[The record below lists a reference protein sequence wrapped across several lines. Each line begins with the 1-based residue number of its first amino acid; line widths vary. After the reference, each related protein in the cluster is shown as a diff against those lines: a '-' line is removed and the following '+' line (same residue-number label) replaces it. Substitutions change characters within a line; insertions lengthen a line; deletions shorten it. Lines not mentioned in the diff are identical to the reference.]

1 MPPHEISPVLC
12 SMNFADNFWGRE
24 QKGVKTLL
32 ARMRHAKET
41 CEDVRHMYEARALA
55 AEEYS
60 RKLQRIQKSK
70 VAKDDT
76 GNVKKSLQSAQEDA
90 QTEAQH
96 FQQLAQTIRVELG
109 VPLAEFVTKQREARK
124 LIQKAVQDVYNQR
137 QLQIH
142 YVLRARDKYNNECMR
157 IKTLREDK
165 ENQKAA
171 LARAAASAKTL
182 YAEYESSLAAAQES
196 IQLWNREWQA
206 SCEKF
211 QNLEE
216 ERINFLRE
224 SLSQFAYLQ
233 MTYAQS
239 QVSRWESL
247 LTSVNGWDCR
257 DELNTY
263 VSDHGTGR
271 DIPEVMDY
279 MILYEQQESDKSA
292 ATNASEKDVS
302 PPSPILSRQGSITEG
317 SMRSTMIPV
326 AVKMETPPKEN
337 NIQME
342 DVNEQR
348 QMPSPQVAPSPMS
361 NEVFAKETHGR
372 VTVSDK
378 QSERRRDSVRR
389 SMPVSNL
396 EKSQGSFQQGY
407 QNGINRRA
415 SVLEIHHTT
424 PANAT
429 DNNHRVSQNM
439 NVQQELHQQHQR
451 NQQQEVRSQKE
462 ERSPLVR
469 VSSSRPIKVDLKD
482 VRGSLNRNPSFATV
496 SSTDSKS
503 SAKAHSSL
511 ENILQRFETGQI
523 GRGTNR
529 IRDTLKERAA
539 SRRPALGTWQSG
551 KSGANQAD
559 RHVSLREITSRSMQS
574 PTFSATSIDSSASM
588 AAMDDYNGRYSR
600 QGTPKMIPQQKIIEE
615 PQYENDD
622 PYGAITGVGRPSQED
637 HSHDSN
643 QTIGSDEDEN
653 PHTDLESQLDD
664 MISLL
669 NDGIDY
675 QLELAKEDSPELSP
689 KAQPSIQND
698 RAIMWVQALF
708 DYEAEDDEELT
719 FTTGDLIA
727 VVDTGDGD
735 WWHGELW
742 DTETN
747 SCMASGTVPSNY
759 VEEVDVA

>member
-142 YVLRARDKYNNECMR
+142 YVLRARDKYNNECIR

-171 LARAAASAKTL
+171 LTRAAASAKSL

-292 ATNASEKDVS
+292 ATNASEKDVV
-302 PPSPILSRQGSITEG
+302 PPSPILSRQGSITEA
-317 SMRSTMIPV
+317 SMRPTMIPV
-326 AVKMETPPKEN
+326 ATKMETPPAPTEN
-337 NIQME
+337 SIQME

-348 QMPSPQVAPSPMS
+348 QMSSPQIAPTPIS

-372 VTVSDK
+372 VTLSDK

-389 SMPVSNL
+389 SMPVGNL

-407 QNGINRRA
+407 QNGITRRA
-415 SVLEIHHTT
+415 SVMELHHTT
-424 PANAT
+424 
-429 DNNHRVSQNM
+429 DNNQRISQNM
-439 NVQQELHQQHQR
+439 NIQPELGQR
-451 NQQQEVRSQKE
+451 NQQQEYAQKE

-469 VSSSRPIKVDLKD
+469 VTSSRPIMVDLKD
-482 VRGSLNRNPSFATV
+482 VRGSLNRNSSFATI

-503 SAKAHSSL
+503 SVKAHSSL

-529 IRDTLKERAA
+529 IRDTLKDRAA

-551 KSGANQAD
+551 TDQAD
-559 RHVSLREITSRSMQS
+559 RRVSLRDITSRSMQS
-574 PTFSATSIDSSASM
+574 PTFSATSVDSSASM
-588 AAMDDYNGRYSR
+588 STMDDFNGRYSR
-600 QGTPKMIPQQKIIEE
+600 QGTPKLIPQQKIMEE
-615 PQYENDD
+615 PQQYETND
-622 PYGAITGVGRPSQED
+622 PYGAITGVGRPAQED
-637 HSHDSN
+637 H
-643 QTIGSDEDEN
+643 TTGSDEDEN

-689 KAQPSIQND
+689 KAQSFIQND

-708 DYEAEDDEELT
+708 DYEGEDDEELT

-747 SCMASGTVPSNY
+747 SCIASGTVPSNY
-759 VEEVDVA
+759 VEEVEVA

>member
-142 YVLRARDKYNNECMR
+142 YVLRARDKYNNECIR

-171 LARAAASAKTL
+171 LTRAAASAKSL

-292 ATNASEKDVS
+292 ATNANEKDVV
-302 PPSPILSRQGSITEG
+302 PPSPILSRQGSITEA
-317 SMRSTMIPV
+317 SMRPTMIPV
-326 AVKMETPPKEN
+326 AAKMETPPAPTEN

-348 QMPSPQVAPSPMS
+348 QMSSPQIAPTPIS
-361 NEVFAKETHGR
+361 NEIFAKETHGR

-389 SMPVSNL
+389 SMPVGNL

-407 QNGINRRA
+407 QNGITRRA
-415 SVLEIHHTT
+415 SVMELHHT
-424 PANAT
+424 T
-429 DNNHRVSQNM
+429 DNNHRISQNM
-439 NVQQELHQQHQR
+439 NIQPELGQR
-451 NQQQEVRSQKE
+451 NQQQEYAQKE

-469 VSSSRPIKVDLKD
+469 VTSSRPIMVDLKD
-482 VRGSLNRNPSFATV
+482 VRGSLNRNSSFATV

-503 SAKAHSSL
+503 SVKAHSSL

-529 IRDTLKERAA
+529 IRDTLKDRAA

-551 KSGANQAD
+551 TDQAD
-559 RHVSLREITSRSMQS
+559 RRVSLRDITSRSMQS
-574 PTFSATSIDSSASM
+574 PTFSATSVDSSASM
-588 AAMDDYNGRYSR
+588 STMDDFNGRYSR
-600 QGTPKMIPQQKIIEE
+600 QGTPKLIPQQKIMEE
-615 PQYENDD
+615 PQQYETND
-622 PYGAITGVGRPSQED
+622 PYGAITGVGRPTQED
-637 HSHDSN
+637 H
-643 QTIGSDEDEN
+643 TTGSDEDEN

-689 KAQPSIQND
+689 KSQPSIQND

-708 DYEAEDDEELT
+708 DYEGEDDEELT

-747 SCMASGTVPSNY
+747 SCIASGTVPSNY
-759 VEEVDVA
+759 VEEVEVA